1 MLIVVA
7 GTSFGM
13 PAPIAT
19 WRAGF
24 WPSPAVRTQ
33 PSTTSSTSSPAIS
46 ARSSAA
52 RTAHAPSS
60 VAAMSLN
67 CPPKLPTGVRS
78 ALTITAS
85 SIVAS
90 SDEGHLIR
98 APWPSIRS
106 IFRCAVGGRMPG
118 AAFEAI
124 SRLRAARRARRGWA
138 GKRTART
145 SAGPYLPKRS
155 SGRLADA
162 DVVASRAARAD
173 AWGAGGDRRR
183 RRWRRRRAC
192 GWRYVIARGASRRR
206 WRR

>member
-1 MLIVVA
+1 MFSMPPATTMSTSPARIICEAIATALRPEPQTMLIVVA

-24 WPSPAVRTQ
+24 CPSPAVRTQ

-52 RTAHAPSS
+52 RTACAPSS

-85 SIVAS
+85 SIMAS

-98 APWPSIRS
+98 APRPSIRFS
-106 IFRCAVGGRMPG
+106 SGFAASAPVALTPVRTRLRLLGEQAVAVDDGGGDVDELAVGGTRVLAQHLEG
-118 AAFEAI
+118 AV
-124 SRLRAARRARRGWA
+124 RR
-138 GKRTART
+138 
-145 SAGPYLPKRS
+145 
-155 SGRLADA
+155 
-162 DVVASRAARAD
+162 
-173 AWGAGGDRRR
+173 
-183 RRWRRRRAC
+183 
-192 GWRYVIARGASRRR
+192 
-206 WRR
+206 